1 MKKYLLILLI
11 LLCGCSKKE
20 NIVSVFE
27 NEKNI
32 LISINYP
39 ETNINKLDRQI
50 EDYINEIYENFKE
63 EYGNIYSL
71 ERASELN
78 VDYKY
83 EIIDERYINIILY
96 NFIDSPKLAHPIN
109 EIKTFVYDNKTNKI
123 LNLKDVI
130 NINDIIPI
138 LKTKILNKYK
148 DCVLLDLLETTIIPE
163 YNNFP
168 FFTFDNEKITFYFNP
183 YTITS
188 GSCNV
193 ISIDIPLNKIKL
205 KINLKD
211 YIKPTY
217 NFVNDINTK
226 EIDPNKKVVAITF
239 DDGPSKYTK
248 EINDLLKQYN
258 SNATFFVLGNKVK
271 IYSNTINE
279 SIKQGNEIGNHS
291 YNHKWLSNLTIEEL
305 EYQINETNNL
315 IKEISGYETTLL
327 RPTYGSINKKIRQN
341 TDMNIVMWTVDS
353 NDWKIKNSQTIANK
367 VLNKVKDED
376 IILFHDTYERT
387 YKALQI
393 IIPKLIEEGYQ
404 LVTIS
409 ELEEVKLIR
418 KAKDS

>member
-39 ETNINKLDRQI
+39 ETNITKLDRQI

-78 VDYKY
+78 IDYKY

-148 DCVLLDLLETTIIPE
+148 DCVLLDLLETTIIPK

-205 KINLKD
+205 KINIKD

-305 EYQINETNNL
+305 KYQINETNNL
-315 IKEISGYETTLL
+315 IKEISGYEATLL

-393 IIPKLIEEGYQ
+393 IIPKLIEEDYQ

-418 KAKDS
+418 KNN